1 MRIKSI
7 TILYGILGLLAISS
21 SLSHG
26 QPLAI
31 DGKFGIS
38 FLTGNGSSTGFLI
51 GGGMDIPFQ
60 QSLYFRPEL
69 NITSHGGTPIEIGA
83 KLKYLMP
90 QSNMNMN
97 LYLVGGLGVWF
108 YSGGSA
114 LGIDGGVGT
123 LFPLSGSN
131 LKIPA
136 EIRLGPIFESS
147 TSIFQ
152 IALTTG
158 IRFDLQ

>member
-1 MRIKSI
+1 MRNKSI
-7 TILYGILGLLAISS
+7 AILCGILGLLLVSS

-38 FLTGNGSSTGFLI
+38 FLTGNGSSTGLLI

-69 NITSHGGTPIEIGA
+69 NITSHPGTPIEIGA
-83 KLKYLMP
+83 KLKYLLP
-90 QSNMNMN
+90 PSNMSMN

-114 LGIDGGVGT
+114 VGIDGGIGT
-123 LFPLSGSN
+123 LFPLSGSK

-136 EIRLGPIFESS
+136 EIRLGPIFESGS
-147 TSIFQ
+147 
-152 IALTTG
+152 
-158 IRFDLQ
+158 